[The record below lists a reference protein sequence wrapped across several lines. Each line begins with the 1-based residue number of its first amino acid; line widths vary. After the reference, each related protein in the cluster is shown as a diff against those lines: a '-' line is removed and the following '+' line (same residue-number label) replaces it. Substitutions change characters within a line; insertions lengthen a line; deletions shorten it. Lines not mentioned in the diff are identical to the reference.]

1 MSTRISFTL
10 LHILCNQNVCCL
22 FNISVRLIV
31 LNISCAFIEVLMEW
45 IFICVVN
52 LYRSHNLS
60 IINFWCDIKTVI
72 QVYISTEC
80 LLHRLCNTQI
90 LVWSR
95 SYIRALL
102 CYISVVFFG
111 RFIPA
116 THFYSPWFMTISCSN
131 VRNNNI
137 NNNKLKYMHYDKSC
151 WTRRV
156 VITDN

>member
-31 LNISCAFIEVLMEW
+31 LNISCAFIKVLTEW

-80 LLHRLCNTQI
+80 LLHRLCNT
-90 LVWSR
+90 
-95 SYIRALL
+95 L
-102 CYISVVFFG
+102 CD
-111 RFIPA
+111 P
-116 THFYSPWFMTISCSN
+116 
-131 VRNNNI
+131 
-137 NNNKLKYMHYDKSC
+137 
-151 WTRRV
+151 V
-156 VITDN
+156 VIYNISSEHCCVISLSYFSDVLYQPHISIVRDLWPSVAPMLGTIISTTTN

>member
-1 MSTRISFTL
+1 MEWCNRFFTLFLIYNTYNTFYCMLVSPFLYWHLHHILDIFFLRFKCFFMSTRISFTL

-31 LNISCAFIEVLMEW
+31 LNISCAFIEVLTEW

-95 SYIRALL
+95 SYI
-102 CYISVVFFG
+102 
-111 RFIPA
+111 
-116 THFYSPWFMTISCSN
+116 
-131 VRNNNI
+131 
-137 NNNKLKYMHYDKSC
+137 
-151 WTRRV
+151 
-156 VITDN
+156 